1 MTPLL
6 RLLTCTL
13 KLAAVLLLPGCTR
26 LLVERG
32 PRDQPAPARDAL
44 LAQAAGQRRISPYLP
59 EQPGQPV
66 RPPGRFDPSFQG
78 AGYQSVPAEPELVPA
93 PAELLESPA
102 PPAAPPRVKAEPPP
116 LAPQQPAAVPQEEP
130 LLAALRYLLEKQPD
144 KALELLQRYDH
155 LNQDVMVSLL
165 ALAVRL
171 TQGSLEQA
179 GPQEVSNVME
189 QLNSLAVL
197 LRSLAALSIE
207 KMCFCSE
214 ISRFGVYQPLPARPV
229 FQPGRDGRP
238 GEQIQLYVELRNFVS
253 QPQASFY
260 ETRLAS
266 TLEIRDLRNKP
277 VWRMD
282 FPAQQPDRSHTLRH
296 DYFISFR
303 FPVPREV
310 PPGLY
315 TLWVEVRD
323 VTGIQG
329 REVPAHRVARRSL
342 DFEVKGPAVAHS
354 PGKTAND

>member
-1 MTPLL
+1 MTPL
-6 RLLTCTL
+6 RRYLTYAL
-13 KLAAVLLLPGCTR
+13 KLATLLLLPGCTR

-32 PRDQPAPARDAL
+32 PRDQPAPARDAA
-44 LAQAAGQRRISPYLP
+44 LAQAAPPRRISPYQP
-59 EQPGQPV
+59 QQPGPLV
-66 RPPGRFDPSFQG
+66 HPPARQDPAFQG

-93 PAELLESPA
+93 PATLLESPA
-102 PPAAPPRVKAEPPP
+102 PPAVPPSVKTQPPPSTPPSTAPP
-116 LAPQQPAAVPQEEP
+116 EEP
-130 LLAALRYLLEKQPD
+130 LVAALRHLLAKQPD

-171 TQGSLEQA
+171 TQGSLERA
-179 GPQEVSNVME
+179 DPQEVSNVME
-189 QLNSLAVL
+189 QLNSLAVR

-229 FQPGRDGRP
+229 FQLGRDGRP

-266 TLEIRDLRNKP
+266 SLEIRDLRDKP

-296 DYFISFR
+296 DYFVSFR
-303 FPVPREV
+303 FPVPRELA
-310 PPGLY
+310 PGMY

-323 VTGIQG
+323 VTGLQG
-329 REVPAHRVARRSL
+329 HEVPGHRMARRSL
-342 DFEVKGPAVAHS
+342 DFEVKVPALARS
-354 PGKTAND
+354 PGRSVND